1 MKKIN
6 ISQMLAIVLCISSW
20 LAPDVLATST
30 DTGAWSVVVSRL
42 DEWTDAP
49 VLPPP
54 AHITCHVYGQGKFR
68 ILLRTSKGVIHRV
81 VDAPLEDWVSF
92 NRQLREGPLSIRVES
107 IPDPK
112 IPTPKFQALIA
123 ASNPDYIPDLA
134 DIHNP
139 IYFRMRNLAD
149 KDVRT
154 VVRGA
159 RHTLVQPTFS
169 LGYLMADGL
178 HEKLDG
184 PLKAKESTGMIN
196 MSRAVQNRTV
206 LSFGFYDPVD
216 VEIEFFTDAAGTKP
230 LRNYKVKSDALA
242 VPGNNIPTMQYCL
255 LFPNETKSPDDDKT
269 YRMINLQE
277 LFEQSLTALKAV
289 DLSRPVP
296 KKIWALANNI
306 MDRKE
311 ATTDSLMAEL
321 KLAREIGF
329 NGVF

>member
-6 ISQMLAIVLCISSW
+6 ISRTLAIVLCISSW
-20 LAPDVLATST
+20 FALDVFAGST
-30 DTGAWSVVVSRL
+30 DTGSWSVVISKL
-42 DEWTDAP
+42 DEWKDAP
-49 VLPPP
+49 PLPPP

-68 ILLRTSKGVIHRV
+68 VLLRTSKGVIHRV

-92 NRQLREGPLSIRVES
+92 NRQLGEGPLSIKVES

-139 IYFRMRNLAD
+139 VYFRMRNLSD
-149 KDVRT
+149 KDVRV

-159 RHTLVQPTFS
+159 RHTLNDPIFFV
-169 LGYLMADGL
+169 GYVDKNGP
-178 HEKLDG
+178 HPKLEG
-184 PLKAKESTGMIN
+184 ALKAKESTGMIN
-196 MSRAVQNRTV
+196 LSRAVQNRTA

-230 LRNYKVKSDALA
+230 LHSYKVKTDTPA
-242 VPGNNIPTMQYCL
+242 VPGTIPTMQYCL

-269 YRMINLQE
+269 YRMMSLQE
-277 LFEQSLTALKAV
+277 LFEQNLDALKEV